1 MLHADLIAENVQ
13 LVALS
18 EGALAERLESLH
30 NEVEELREAN
40 AQLQKRDLE
49 RGVVLEQSV
58 PLTDLLC
65 AKAEADGGASRGSE
79 PGALICRGTRAAD
92 ICCFVSR
99 SDSARRFV
107 SRSRTCSGSRE
118 RADIL
123 TDPQGHGRRLGQAME
138 VDP

>member
-1 MLHADLIAENVQ
+1 MVEAVNARREAADLIAENVQ

-58 PLTDLLC
+58 PLADLLC
-65 AKAEADGGASRGSE
+65 AKAEADGVRADLSAAR
-79 PGALICRGTRAAD
+79 ARAAD
-92 ICCFVSR
+92 LEKELISLRTHRVMDGVWGKQWKSTP
-99 SDSARRFV
+99 SAPA
-107 SRSRTCSGSRE
+107 SKG
-118 RADIL
+118 I
-123 TDPQGHGRRLGQAME
+123 PQAEAPG
-138 VDP
+138 